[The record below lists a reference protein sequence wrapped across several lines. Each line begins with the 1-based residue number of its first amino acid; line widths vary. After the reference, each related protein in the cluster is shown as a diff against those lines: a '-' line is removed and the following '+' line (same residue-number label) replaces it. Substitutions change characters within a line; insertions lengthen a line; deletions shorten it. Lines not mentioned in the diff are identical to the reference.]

1 MFLLT
6 DITLESITLHKVGN
20 KLRDEG
26 INFSKKSIQLSDSIS
41 RLLLHYFLSSFKSE
55 EYFNFFTV

>member
-26 INFSKKSIQLSDSIS
+26 INFSKNL
-41 RLLLHYFLSSFKSE
+41 Y
-55 EYFNFFTV
+55 N